1 MTAVFTYN
9 YNSDYQ
15 PLMSMLELFI
25 VEDDSGGA

>member
-1 MTAVFTYN
+1 MTVVFT

-25 VEDDSGGA
+25 VKDDSGRA